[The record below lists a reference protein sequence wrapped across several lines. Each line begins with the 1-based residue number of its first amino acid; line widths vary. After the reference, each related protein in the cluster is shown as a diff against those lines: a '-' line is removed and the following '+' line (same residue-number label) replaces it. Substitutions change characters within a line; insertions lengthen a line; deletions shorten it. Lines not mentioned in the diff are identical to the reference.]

1 LNGWIWLIICLAL
14 LAALLAVRIRIS
26 AGFDAS
32 GLQVRARLGRLTVF
46 RIPGRGGPKGKPGK
60 EKKRKPKKQE
70 EKPEEKGGSVPDFRE
85 LVSIITDSLGKLRR
99 KLRIDE
105 LTLWY
110 CSAGP
115 DPMSAAM
122 AFGGASAAA
131 GLLIAPLERVF
142 RVKKRDVRTA
152 VSFTDEK
159 PTVIAR
165 LSLSLSIF
173 AIFAIALPAGVRFLR
188 ATKDTTREAADT
200 SDSGTNL

>member
-1 LNGWIWLIICLAL
+1 MMNVFEKVYEAVKLI
-14 LAALLAVRIRIS
+14 
-26 AGFDAS
+26 
-32 GLQVRARLGRLTVF
+32 
-46 RIPGRGGPKGKPGK
+46 
-60 EKKRKPKKQE
+60 
-70 EKPEEKGGSVPDFRE
+70 PEGSVATYGQVAQAVGNPRLSRAVGYALHVNPQPGVIPCHRVVKRDGE
-85 LVSIITDSLGKLRR
+85 VS
-99 KLRIDE
+99 
-105 LTLWY
+105 
-110 CSAGP
+110 SAF
-115 DPMSAAM
+115 
-122 AFGGASAAA
+122 AFGGGNRQVELLQAGHEVVCLDNLSNASPKAQERVEQLAGRKVPFYRADVRDRAA
-131 GLLIAPLERVF
+131 LERVF